1 MTAVTQQDTSSDL
14 LSAVDL
20 SRVPEHIAII
30 MDGNRRWAQK
40 RNLSAL
46 RGHYEGAE
54 ALTRIVRAASELG
67 VKALTVYTFSTEN
80 WFRSPYEIKALMSLL
95 KVYLLTKREMMRKEG
110 VRLNMIGDL
119 SKFPPALQEIFLRT
133 KEATKGG
140 DKIELILALNYGGRA
155 EIARAFSRMLEDYEK
170 DAFTK
175 EEVDETL
182 ISRYL
187 DTKNRRD
194 PDLLIRTS
202 GEHRISNFM
211 LWQVSY
217 AEIHITDVFWP
228 DFTKKDLLKAILDY
242 QKRERRW
249 GGA

>member
-1 MTAVTQQDTSSDL
+1 MTAVIEKESLSDL
-14 LSAVDL
+14 VSAVDL

-40 RNLSAL
+40 RNLSTL

-80 WFRSPYEIKALMSLL
+80 WLRTPYEVRALMSLL

-110 VRLNMIGDL
+110 VRLDMIGDL
-119 SKFPPALQEIFLRT
+119 SKFPPALQEIFYHT

-140 DKIELILALNYGGRA
+140 NKIDLILALNYGGRA
-155 EIARAFSRMLEDYEK
+155 EIARAFSRMLEDYER

-187 DTKNRRD
+187 DTKNRKD

-202 GEHRISNFM
+202 GELRISNFM

-217 AEIHITDVFWP
+217 AEIHITEVFWP
-228 DFTKKDLLKAILDY
+228 DFTKKDLVKAILDY